1 MSPIY
6 NVSEEDNI
14 SFYCSMLTDA
24 KAERS
29 YVYVLNMYDKY
40 KTHTNEQQQQQ
51 QHVRIPLHVCMI
63 SHVNDTD
70 AFRMLLNEVYLIISS
85 EYSFQTK
92 KVELLNYFTFITS
105 IAIPPRH
112 SLLTLKLNYMNVD
125 FYFHSKQE
133 LPSTLSDTNINILF
147 SVLDVSKIIKLWI
160 CVLQERQIIIYGN
173 KPFLL
178 HAIIDAITKLIF
190 PFKYPYSVI
199 SCLPTNNLDLLEMPS
214 IYIMGVLSSCIH
226 IEQLQQKL
234 PETCIVDLETGHIIV
249 KKVKRLPR
257 EDEILLKKQI
267 QFVKNPELFEK
278 AELFK
283 SEKNVINNDDVID
296 MNVTFSTNIQRIF
309 FHLFK
314 QTFKSYKEYIKLGSN
329 KFDEKK
335 YVKAMMDA
343 ERSEFWE
350 NIMKSAIVDLFITED
365 DDNSNRSNFDEI
377 CKASGMNKK
386 RARDLRSAFQIELT
400 CPLVNKTRIMNM
412 LKEIGVSDDV
422 PELVQALNMYHVEHM
437 QQTPNSSNS
446 IIKQGFNSENSS
458 VEGSDNEIKKEHD
471 YKLVFK
477 EDEQQQ
483 QQHSQYQ
490 VSGVAKGSNNIN
502 MEYSPL
508 INSLKESNFI
518 NTIPNQQEQSDDS
531 FCFYDETK
539 GFIAFISKCSSALIN
554 VKCRI
559 EDVFFQKTF
568 INELYEQSL
577 TYMDT
582 LSLSGNAEDIIEEK
596 EVEYDDSPFMPITT
610 NVRSPSGRKLSTSM
624 RMRKS
629 FVTVSPI
636 KHNMLNGN
644 SNNNNNN
651 AVSPLLL
658 NEMQQQT
665 VKFKNVINH
674 KMQKIMFYAFYMED
688 IYFNKMYNTY
698 TFVDKKK
705 LLDHLINMYHKA
717 IVYDVIDFPY
727 GRYMYLLSQLSTDK
741 LNTLNNEKETL
752 PQHLR
757 AVFNEALEKSFEQ
770 LRSGLNFKMHFQKD
784 FEPLSPTKKKSFTK
798 KSSTPNIVFEGGSNK
813 LVDFA
818 RASKQIKQDYKK
830 EVHTLK
836 KNLSKQ
842 ELFDD
847 KTSSGLRVSAPP
859 LDLDKYIDS
868 PKPTSEFSFL
878 SSTSQIENVSL
889 RSSKYR
895 FGVSTDFTSQIV
907 LNQNKSKYQTA
918 NPLALIIEIGNTM
931 LSFIDTL
938 KRNKIA
944 LYAVCELIE
953 YKSTLEKIKKLIDKL
968 QFMNLTKFTKSR
980 EKFCFWLNAFNF
992 LVIYGIIYSGFQ
1004 PQSFEQWDNML
1015 LNCKYDIGRYKY
1027 SLYAIL
1033 VCFLKCFNFHENEIT
1048 IDMFLQ
1054 KFLIKDDNVLINFCI
1069 YLPLK
1074 VDFFELKVYKEE
1086 IFEEQTFQTAQM
1098 FFKNNLNY
1106 DNELEE
1112 MVISRYL
1119 ERVFPMILDEDYKTF
1134 KTYIDKDVYDILE
1147 NKKYQSWRLREIN
1160 WDVIDYTENY

>member
-6 NVSEEDNI
+6 NASEEDNI

-29 YVYVLNMYDKY
+29 YMYILNIYDKY
-40 KTHTNEQQQQQ
+40 TTPHQPQC
-51 QHVRIPLHVCMI
+51 VRIPLHVCMI

-70 AFRMLLNEVYLIISS
+70 AFRMLLNEVYLIMSS
-85 EYSFQTK
+85 ESSFPSK
-92 KVELLNYFTFITS
+92 KVQLLNYLLFITS
-105 IAIPPRH
+105 VAIPPRH
-112 SLLTLKLNYMNVD
+112 SLLTLKLRYMSVD

-133 LPSTLSDTNINILF
+133 LPTTVSDTNINILF

-214 IYIMGVLSSCIH
+214 IYIMGVLSSCVR

-234 PETCIVDLETGHIIV
+234 PETCIVDLETGHIVV

-283 SEKNVINNDDVID
+283 SEKNVINSEELVDV
-296 MNVTFSTNIQRIF
+296 NCTFSSNIQRIF

-329 KFDEKK
+329 KLDEKRYAK
-335 YVKAMMDA
+335 TITDA

-350 NIMKSAIVDLFITED
+350 SILKSAIVDLFITED
-365 DDNSNRSNFDEI
+365 DDDSNRSNFDEI
-377 CKASGMNKK
+377 CKASSNKK
-386 RARDLRSAFQIELT
+386 RARNVRSAFQIELT
-400 CPLVNKTRIMNM
+400 CPAVNKTNIINT
-412 LKEIGVSDDV
+412 LAELGVSENV
-422 PELVQALNMYHVEHM
+422 PELVQALDAYHTEHAK
-437 QQTPNSSNS
+437 QTPNSSSS
-446 IIKQGFNSENSS
+446 IVKQGFNSDNSS
-458 VEGSDNEIKKEHD
+458 MEGSDTETKKEHE

-477 EDEQQQ
+477 EDEQPQ
-483 QQHSQYQ
+483 SQ
-490 VSGVAKGSNNIN
+490 VIGVAKGSNNIN
-502 MEYSPL
+502 MDYSPL
-508 INSLKESNFI
+508 ISSLKESNFI
-518 NTIPNQQEQSDDS
+518 NTIPNQQEQSDDL

-539 GFIAFISKCSSALIN
+539 GFIAFVSKCESALAN
-554 VKCRI
+554 TKLRI
-559 EDVFFQKTF
+559 EDVFFQKSF
-568 INELYEQSL
+568 INELHEQSL
-577 TYMDT
+577 AYMDT
-582 LSLSGNAEDIIEEK
+582 LSLSGNADIIEEK
-596 EVEYDDSPFMPITT
+596 EVECEESPFTPITA
-610 NVRSPSGRKLSTSM
+610 NVPSPSGRKVSTTV

-629 FVTVSPI
+629 FVSLSPI
-636 KHNMLNGN
+636 NL
-644 SNNNNNN
+644 
-651 AVSPLLL
+651 PLLGNTGSPSL
-658 NEMQQQT
+658 VSERPQT
-665 VKFKNVINH
+665 VKFTNVTNH
-674 KMQKIMFYAFYMED
+674 KMQKILFYAFYMEEV
-688 IYFNKMYNTY
+688 YFNKSCTY
-698 TFVDKKK
+698 AFVDKGK
-705 LLDHLINMYHKA
+705 LIDHIINMYHKA
-717 IVYDVIDFPY
+717 VAYDTVDFPY

-741 LNTLNNEKETL
+741 LNSLNNEKDTF
-752 PQHLR
+752 PQQLKS
-757 AVFNEALEKSFEQ
+757 VFNEVLEKSFEQ
-770 LRSGLNFKMHFQKD
+770 LRSSLNFKMHFQKE
-784 FEPLSPTKKKSFTK
+784 FEPLSPTKKRSFAN

-818 RASKQIKQDYKK
+818 RASKQIKRDYKK
-830 EVHTLK
+830 EVHSLK

-842 ELFDD
+842 ELFDE
-847 KTSSGLRVSAPP
+847 KTMTALRASAPP

-868 PKPTSEFSFL
+868 PKPTSEFSFM
-878 SSTSQIENVSL
+878 SSTSPTDILSL

-895 FGVSTDFTSQIV
+895 FGVATDFSKQIV

-918 NPLALIIEIGNTM
+918 NPLTLIIEIGNAM
-931 LSFIDTL
+931 SALIDTL
-938 KRNKIA
+938 KQHKVA
-944 LYAVCELIE
+944 LYAVCELVE
-953 YKSTLEKIKKLIDKL
+953 YKAELDKIRKLIDKL

-980 EKFCFWLNAFNF
+980 EKYCFWLNAFNF

-1027 SLYAIL
+1027 SLYGIL
-1033 VCFLKCFNFHENEIT
+1033 VCFLKCFNFHEGEIS

-1054 KFLIKDDNVLINFCI
+1054 KFLIKEDNVLINFCI
-1069 YLPLK
+1069 HLPLK

-1086 IFEEQTFQTAQM
+1086 IFEEQTFQTAQT
-1098 FFKNNLNY
+1098 FFKNNLKY
-1106 DNELEE
+1106 DDELEE

-1119 ERVFPMILDEDYKTF
+1119 ERVFPMILEEDYKMF
-1134 KTYIDKDVYDILE
+1134 KIYIDKAVYDILE
-1147 NKKYQSWRLREIN
+1147 NKRFQSWRLREIN
-1160 WDVIDYTENY
+1160 WDVVDYSENY

>member
-6 NVSEEDNI
+6 NASEEDNI

-29 YVYVLNMYDKY
+29 YIYILNMYDKY
-40 KTHTNEQQQQQ
+40 KTPNEQQY
-51 QHVRIPLHVCMI
+51 VRIPLHVCMI
-63 SHVNDTD
+63 SHINDTD

-85 EYSFQTK
+85 EYSFQSK
-92 KVELLNYFTFITS
+92 KVELLNYFMFITS

-133 LPSTLSDTNINILF
+133 LPSTVSDTNINILF

-214 IYIMGVLSSCIH
+214 IYIMGVLSSCIR

-234 PETCIVDLETGHIIV
+234 PETCIVDLETGHIVV

-296 MNVTFSTNIQRIF
+296 MNVTFSSNIQRIF

-335 YVKAMMDA
+335 YIKAMMDA

-350 NIMKSAIVDLFITED
+350 GILKSAIVDLFIAED

-377 CKASGMNKK
+377 CKASSTNKK
-386 RARDLRSAFQIELT
+386 LMRDARSAFQIELT
-400 CPLVNKTRIMNM
+400 CPTVNKTNIMNL
-412 LKEIGVSDDV
+412 LKELGVSENV

-437 QQTPNSSNS
+437 KQTPNSSNS
-446 IIKQGFNSENSS
+446 IIKQGFHSDNSS
-458 VEGSDNEIKKEHD
+458 MEGSDNETIKKEHD

-477 EDEQQQ
+477 EDEQPQC
-483 QQHSQYQ
+483 Q
-490 VSGVAKGSNNIN
+490 VIGVAKGSNNIN
-502 MEYSPL
+502 MEFSPL
-508 INSLKESNFI
+508 INSLKECNFI
-518 NTIPNQQEQSDDS
+518 NTIPNQQEQSDDL

-539 GFIAFISKCSSALIN
+539 GFIAFISKCASAFAN
-554 VKCRI
+554 TKYRI

-582 LSLSGNAEDIIEEK
+582 LSLSSNADIIEEK
-596 EVEYDDSPFMPITT
+596 EVEYEDSPFMPITT
-610 NVRSPSGRKLSTSM
+610 NVRSPSGRKLSTTM

-636 KHNMLNGN
+636 KHNMSLLG
-644 SNNNNNN
+644 NNNTPSPML
-651 AVSPLLL
+651 VS
-658 NEMQQQT
+658 ETQHQT
-665 VKFKNVINH
+665 VKFNNVINH
-674 KMQKIMFYAFYMED
+674 KMQKILFYAFYMEE
-688 IYFNKMYNTY
+688 IYFNKTFTTY
-698 TFVDKKK
+698 AFIDKKK

-717 IVYDVIDFPY
+717 IVYDTVDFPY
-727 GRYMYLLSQLSTDK
+727 VRYMYLLSQLSTDK
-741 LNTLNNEKETL
+741 LNTLNNEKETFPL
-752 PQHLR
+752 QLR
-757 AVFNEALEKSFEQ
+757 SAFNEALEKSFEQ

-784 FEPLSPTKKKSFTK
+784 FEPLSPTKKKSFTN

-847 KTSSGLRVSAPP
+847 KTLTGLRASAPP

-878 SSTSQIENVSL
+878 SSTSPTDILSM
-889 RSSKYR
+889 RSSKFR
-895 FGVSTDFTSQIV
+895 FGIATDFSSQIV

-918 NPLALIIEIGNTM
+918 NPLTLIIEIGNTM

-938 KRNKIA
+938 KQNKIA
-944 LYAVCELIE
+944 LYSVCELIE
-953 YKSTLEKIKKLIDKL
+953 YKTTLEKIKKLIDKL

-992 LVIYGIIYSGFQ
+992 LVIYAIIYSGFQ

-1069 YLPLK
+1069 HLPLK

-1086 IFEEQTFQTAQM
+1086 IFEEQTFQTVQT
-1098 FFKNNLNY
+1098 FFKNNLSY

-1119 ERVFPMILDEDYKTF
+1119 ERVFPMILEEDYKTF
-1134 KTYIDKDVYDILE
+1134 KTYIDKEVYDILE